1 MRAVGIAIEGVV
13 KSADEDVAADVGDV
27 SSAYKRR
34 PRPRLEDIAEDVA
47 ADVGEDVVEDVCG
60 AASVAKVAYG
70 KATAYVP
77 VYMLYTYFPINWGI
91 LENNSPFRSNV
102 WGKRFPLLGQEGF
115 AS

>member
-13 KSADEDVAADVGDV
+13 KSADEDVAADV

-47 ADVGEDVVEDVCG
+47 VDVGADAVEDVCG
-60 AASVAKVAYG
+60 AASVAEVAYG

-102 WGKRFPLLGQEGF
+102 
-115 AS
+115 

>member
-1 MRAVGIAIEGVV
+1 MRAV
-13 KSADEDVAADVGDV
+13 V

-47 ADVGEDVVEDVCG
+47 ADVGEDVVENVCG

-77 VYMLYTYFPINWGI
+77 VYMLYIV
-91 LENNSPFRSNV
+91 S
-102 WGKRFPLLGQEGF
+102 Q
-115 AS
+115 

>member
-1 MRAVGIAIEGVV
+1 MRAVEIAIEGVV
-13 KSADEDVAADVGDV
+13 KSADEDVAADVG
-27 SSAYKRR
+27 
-34 PRPRLEDIAEDVA
+34 
-47 ADVGEDVVEDVCG
+47 EDVVGDVCG

-102 WGKRFPLLGQEGF
+102 
-115 AS
+115 